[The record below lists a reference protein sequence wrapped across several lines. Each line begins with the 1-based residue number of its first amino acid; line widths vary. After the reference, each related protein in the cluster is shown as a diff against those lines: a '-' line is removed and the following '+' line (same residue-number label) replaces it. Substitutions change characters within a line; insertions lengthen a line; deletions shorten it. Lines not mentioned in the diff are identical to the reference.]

1 MAEIP
6 ATGCWGA
13 TEPLFIAKALVAMLK
28 MRRQGHIAHG
38 TSRLYPS
45 VRSLRDLH
53 SLGPPALG
61 V

>member
-1 MAEIP
+1 M
-6 ATGCWGA
+6 GCWGA

-28 MRRQGHIAHG
+28 MRRQGHVAHG

-45 VRSLRDLH
+45 VRSLCDLH
-53 SLGPPALG
+53 SLRPPALG